1 MTQPPAHSAFSQD
14 WWRVTLDS
22 IADAVIAT
30 DRQGR
35 VGFLNPAAQTLTG
48 WTQVEAAGRRLEE
61 IFVIVNEASR
71 AKLENPVEKVLH
83 TGHVAGLANHTVLI
97 SRDGRDIPIDDS
109 AAPIRDESGWGCSD
123 LSRHH

>member
-35 VGFLNPAAQTLTG
+35 VGFLNPAAQ
-48 WTQVEAAGRRLEE
+48 
-61 IFVIVNEASR
+61 INSSR
-71 AKLENPVEKVLH
+71 ATRRRRRNP
-83 TGHVAGLANHTVLI
+83 
-97 SRDGRDIPIDDS
+97 
-109 AAPIRDESGWGCSD
+109 
-123 LSRHH
+123 